1 MVLLREKT
9 FQYTNSWGGRIQSYT
24 TSDFVTICV
33 VMKKRFQ
40 EEEKALLIEEAGS
53 EETGLNL

>member
-1 MVLLREKT
+1 
-9 FQYTNSWGGRIQSYT
+9 
-24 TSDFVTICV
+24 
-33 VMKKRFQ
+33 MKKRFQ